1 MATTTDFIVI
11 GGGMAGSSAA
21 YELAAFGRVY
31 LLERE
36 NQPGY
41 HSTGR
46 SAATLIDTYGNP
58 VVNGLTV
65 ASRTFIE
72 SPPAVFGDDPV
83 FERRGMLL
91 IAREDQLPSLDR
103 EMAAAPGKFA
113 RLTGAEAVARIP
125 VLDPDYVAAAV
136 HDSTAIDLDVH
147 AIQQGYL
154 RGARERGAETL
165 MGAEV
170 RRLERADGLW
180 QVTTDSDTY
189 TAPVVVNAAGAW
201 ADAIAG
207 LAGLAPLGV
216 VPKRRTAIN
225 IDPPDGISVAS
236 WPMAVDV
243 DEQFYFKPDAGRL
256 LVSPADETPSP
267 PVDAQPEE
275 LDIAIAVD
283 RFERATTMAVRRVSH
298 QWAGLRCFVADKT
311 PVAGAASDAD
321 GFYWLVGQGGYG
333 IMTAPAM
340 AWAIAAA
347 ITGEDLPPDLART
360 GVTTADLSPDRLLD
374 VG

>member
-21 YELAAFGRVY
+21 YELAAFGRVH

-225 IDPPDGISVAS
+225 IDPPDGVSVAS

-267 PVDAQPEE
+267 GTRHRDRGRPVRAGDDNGGAPREPPMGGV
-275 LDIAIAVD
+275 AV
-283 RFERATTMAVRRVSH
+283 
-298 QWAGLRCFVADKT
+298 LRCRQD
-311 PVAGAASDAD
+311 AGRRRRLGCGRILLASRPGRLRHHDRAGHGLGDRRRNNRRGFAAR
-321 GFYWLVGQGGYG
+321 LGQ
-333 IMTAPAM
+333 
-340 AWAIAAA
+340 
-347 ITGEDLPPDLART
+347 
-360 GVTTADLSPDRLLD
+360 DRRYHR
-374 VG
+374 